1 MATKKVLVEI
11 NVEQKGSALEKTTKE
26 VKELT
31 AVEKERL
38 KIKKDTERTD
48 AKLEVVN
55 DKATKNLEKRKNDLK
70 DVNDLSKTWT
80 GIMKESVAQ
89 IGKTND
95 GLKNLNADY
104 ALWEKQSA
112 AAAKQQEKLNKE
124 LEDEQ
129 IKLFQAQVKKLTKD
143 ETLLE
148 KQTKKLAFAQSDE
161 AKKLAI
167 VAEQTKRANY
177 ELNQYAKEQ
186 VDAANATENT
196 NDKMQK
202 FKTTSGLTGAIVTEF
217 GRTASDSAYG
227 IRGMG
232 NNISQIVTLFGQLQA
247 NTVKAGGTIKDSL
260 NQIFQSMKGIIG
272 LMTAI
277 QVVLGIVQP
286 FLKPFCLYNT

>member
-95 GLKNLNADY
+95 GLKNLNADLL
-104 ALWEKQSA
+104 AS
-112 AAAKQQEKLNKE
+112 
-124 LEDEQ
+124 DCVCF
-129 IKLFQAQVKKLTKD
+129 KLF
-143 ETLLE
+143 
-148 KQTKKLAFAQSDE
+148 FASFILCR
-161 AKKLAI
+161 K
-167 VAEQTKRANY
+167 
-177 ELNQYAKEQ
+177 
-186 VDAANATENT
+186 
-196 NDKMQK
+196 
-202 FKTTSGLTGAIVTEF
+202 
-217 GRTASDSAYG
+217 
-227 IRGMG
+227 
-232 NNISQIVTLFGQLQA
+232 
-247 NTVKAGGTIKDSL
+247 
-260 NQIFQSMKGIIG
+260 
-272 LMTAI
+272 
-277 QVVLGIVQP
+277 
-286 FLKPFCLYNT
+286 